1 MFLHVTD
8 AKYDENYKIKL
19 KFNNGA
25 EGIVN
30 LEKELYGEVFKPL
43 KDIELFQKFTL
54 TGRTIEW
61 SNGADFAPEYLFEI
75 VELTVEPAVDEI
87 KELIFA

>member
-1 MFLHVTD
+1 MFLHVID
-8 AKYDENYKIKL
+8 AKYDEDYRIRI

-25 EGIVN
+25 EGIVD
-30 LEKELYGEVFKPL
+30 LEKELYGEIFTPL
-43 KDIELFQKFTL
+43 KDIKLFQKFTL

-75 VELTVEPAVDEI
+75 AELTVEPAADEI
-87 KELIFA
+87 KELVFA